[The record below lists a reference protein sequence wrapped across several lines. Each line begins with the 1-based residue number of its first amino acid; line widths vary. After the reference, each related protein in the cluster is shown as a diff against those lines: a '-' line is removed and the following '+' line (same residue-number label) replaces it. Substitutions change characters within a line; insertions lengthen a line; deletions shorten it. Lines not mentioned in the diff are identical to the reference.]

1 MPDTPTIKPLYY
13 VCLLKKFNNYF
24 NRIIKGYAALSD
36 YEDAAEAYYYYADA
50 SDNPIAVNFDFAD
63 NVSTELVM
71 NDCPFE
77 PDYLLLLTTDE
88 NDDLQIV
95 SRWFVME
102 TVFTR
107 KGQYKHTLRR
117 DTIYDHLDNLLD
129 SPVFVQK
136 AMLPDSDPMIL
147 NSEGMSFNE
156 IKTDETLLKD
166 RTNSAW
172 IVGYIAKNAAP
183 SDVTIQTVDEDFEPA
198 QLSDMASDLGIT
210 EAALAALLN
219 LDGTHTNEAKIT
231 SKVEIRFGT
240 RELMVNPSVGI
251 YYYIY
256 KNQLFY
262 DGDFNKKSLEG
273 SAVASWHKSLFDD
286 NVESAG
292 DAGNFTRYLYNKIN
306 TDKASFKAAMPSIT
320 SRTYLTESSLEVL
333 RSYIGKVFLYNGLYY
348 IFNLDVGPSAED
360 AVIGPSIYTTWGVVS
375 TAVNYAASQTAHP
388 ARLQAD
394 GEVSIRTT
402 STSVYLMMN
411 YASAESGVI
420 PGVTTKISSSRKPLQ
435 GQSFDMFAI
444 PYGEVTFEGDIGTR
458 TSSAEIG
465 KFVAA
470 EIARE
475 LDSACYDIQLL
486 PYCPFANKYSGTPR
500 KFDLTALTVGEDF
513 DYIKQTNVDASGSAG
528 IVTGGPTIP
537 WSTNWTFTA
546 NVGVPDSEI
555 TSITFALVIGHGA
568 NLSSY
573 TTSHSAYGSGSTLT
587 VNAVLTSVPSNLP
600 RGIITYTYHGTN
612 YVSFIYWCRNNTFSN
627 IISKSLSLKDDMKIE
642 VECNKYR
649 LVSPNYQGSFD
660 FSVARNGGAVDYF
673 TAECTYKP
681 YTPYIKIS
689 PAFSWMYGANYG
701 DNRGLICGGDYSLPR
716 LTDAWESFE
725 LNNKNYQNIFNRE
738 IQNLDFRQS
747 LEVRQQLITGGLGA
761 ATAGIVGGGVGA
773 KVGGGWGAAAGA
785 VIGTGGS
792 LAGMAIDTDMMIKR
806 QREEKQLSIDKF
818 NYQLGNIKA
827 LPYTLTKIGAF
838 DINSKIWPFL
848 EYYTCT
854 PEEKEALRNKIV
866 YESMTVMRIGT
877 LREFLDPSERHYF
890 KGELIRNEEIAE
902 DNHIF
907 EAIYSELMK
916 GVYI

>member
-1 MPDTPTIKPLYY
+1 MPELVIKPLYY

-77 PDYLLLLTTDE
+77 PDYLLLLTPDE
-88 NDDLQIV
+88 NGDLQIV

-166 RTNSAW
+166 KTNSAW
-172 IVGYIAKNAAP
+172 IIGYIAKNAAP
-183 SDVTIQTVDEDFEPA
+183 SDVSIQTVDEDFEA
-198 QLSDMASDLGIT
+198 VQLSTMASDLGIA
-210 EAALAALLN
+210 EADLAALLN

-231 SKVEIRFGT
+231 SQVEFRFGT
-240 RELMVNPSVGI
+240 RDWENDERLTYFI
-251 YYYIY
+251 Q
-256 KNQLFY
+256 KRQLFY
-262 DGDFNKKSLEG
+262 TGDFEKKS
-273 SAVASWHKSLFDD
+273 AYRQIVASWNKTLFDD
-286 NVESAG
+286 NFESAG
-292 DAGNFTRYLYNKIN
+292 DADIFCDRLENKIN
-306 TDKASFKAAMPSIT
+306 ADKASFLAAMPSIT
-320 SRTYLTESSLEVL
+320 GRTYLTESSLEVL

-348 IFNLDVGPSAED
+348 IFNLDIGPSGED
-360 AVIGPSIYTTWGVVS
+360 AVIGPSVYTTWGVVAS
-375 TAVNYAASQTAHP
+375 AVNYAASQTAHP

-420 PGVTTKISSSRKPLQ
+420 PGVTTKISSARKALQ

-444 PYGEVTFEGDIGTR
+444 PYGEVSFNSDIGVR
-458 TSSAEIG
+458 QSVGELG

-486 PYCPFANKYSGTPR
+486 PYCPFAG
-500 KFDLTALTVGEDF
+500 KFSNAYKRIDLTALTEGEDF
-513 DYIKQTNVDASGSAG
+513 DYIKQTTSVASGATG
-528 IVTGGPTIP
+528 LVTGGGTIP
-537 WSTNWTFTA
+537 FSTSWTFEA
-546 NVGVPDSEI
+546 FVPVADSQI
-555 TSITFALVIGHGA
+555 TSITFDLVIGFGA
-568 NLSSY
+568 ELSTY
-573 TTSHSAYGSGSTLT
+573 TTSHAAFGTGSTLT
-587 VNAVLTSVPSNLP
+587 VSATLTSVPTNAP
-600 RGIITYTYHGTN
+600 RGIIKYTYNGTQ
-612 YVSFIYWCRNNTFSN
+612 YISFIYWCRNNTFSN

-681 YTPYIKIS
+681 YTPYIKVS

-792 LAGMAIDTDMMIKR
+792 LAGVAIDTDMMIKR

-877 LREFLDPSERHYF
+877 LREFLNPLERHYF
-890 KGELIRNEEIAE
+890 KGELIRNEKIAE

>member
-1 MPDTPTIKPLYY
+1 MPELVVKPLYY

-77 PDYLLLLTTDE
+77 PDYLLLLTPDE
-88 NDDLQIV
+88 NGDLQIV

-117 DTIYDHLDNLLD
+117 DTIYDHLENLLD

-156 IKTDETLLKD
+156 IKTDEALLKD
-166 RTNSAW
+166 KTNSAW

-183 SDVTIQTVDEDFEPA
+183 SDVTIQTVDEDFDPV
-198 QLSDMASDLGIT
+198 QLSTLASDLGIT

-219 LDGTHTNEAKIT
+219 LDGTHTNAAKIT
-231 SKVEIRFGT
+231 TKIDIRYGDQRITESIPFISLVRNDLYYTGGFSADNKQSNLALSWSKPLWKDSMITGADT
-240 RELMVNPSVGI
+240 
-251 YYYIY
+251 
-256 KNQLFY
+256 
-262 DGDFNKKSLEG
+262 FNS
-273 SAVASWHKSLFDD
+273 SLFAYIANHQSDFL
-286 NVESAG
+286 S
-292 DAGNFTRYLYNKIN
+292 
-306 TDKASFKAAMPSIT
+306 AMPSIT
-320 SRTYLTESSLEVL
+320 SRTYLNEESLEIL
-333 RSYIGKVFLYNGLYY
+333 RSYVGKVFLYNGLYY
-348 IFNLDVGPSAED
+348 TFSIDTGESAADE
-360 AVIGPSIYTTWGVVS
+360 VIGPSVYTTWPVIQ
-375 TAVNYAASQTAHP
+375 TAVNACGNA
-388 ARLQAD
+388 LGNIQAD

-402 STSVYLMMN
+402 STTVYLMMN

-420 PGVTTKISSSRKPLQ
+420 PGVTTKISSSRKALQ

-444 PYGEVTFEGDIGTR
+444 PYGEVSFNSDIGVR
-458 TSSAEIG
+458 KSVGELG

-486 PYCPFANKYSGTPR
+486 PYCPFAS
-500 KFDLTALTVGEDF
+500 KFSNVYRRIDLTALTEGEDF
-513 DYIKQTNVDASGSAG
+513 DYIKQTTSVASGATG
-528 IVTGGPTIP
+528 LVTGSGTIP
-537 WSTNWTFTA
+537 FGTSWTFEA
-546 NVGVPDSEI
+546 AVPVADAQI
-555 TSITFALVIGHGA
+555 TSITFELVIGYGA
-568 NLSSY
+568 EVSSY
-573 TTSHSAYGSGSTLT
+573 TTSHAAFGPGSTLT
-587 VNAVLTSVPSNLP
+587 VNATLTSIPTNAP
-600 RGIITYTYHGTN
+600 RGIIKYTYNGTQ

-681 YTPYIKIS
+681 YTPYIKVS

-747 LEVRQQLITGGLGA
+747 LEMRQSLITGALGVG
-761 ATAGIVGGGVGA
+761 TAGIVG
-773 KVGGGWGAAAGA
+773 AAAGA
-785 VIGTGGS
+785 KIGMSAGPYGALAGGIAGSAIGAGGS
-792 LAGMAIDTDMMIKR
+792 AAGMALDVGFMAAR

-818 NYQLGNIKA
+818 NYQLGNVKA

-877 LREFLDPSERHYF
+877 LREFLNPSERHYF
-890 KGELIRNEEIAE
+890 KGELIRNEKIAE